1 MNMEEMVSALPTKI
15 RRLHFGLIAL
25 GYLNFQSDTEQSIPA
40 TLNSWMNNA
49 ASSLTTK
56 PVIETARK
64 FTWSNIDTDILYQEK
79 TNRVTK
85 KILGVIVPFTKEEL
99 KLLDSLGIEL
109 GFSYIGKQNIDD
121 WWNMK

>member
-1 MNMEEMVSALPTKI
+1 MVSALPTKVQ
-15 RRLHFGLIAL
+15 RLYFGLLTL
-25 GYLNFQSDTEQSIPA
+25 GYLSFQSDTEQSIPA
-40 TLNSWMNNA
+40 TLNGWMNNA
-49 ASSLTTK
+49 TSSLTTK
-56 PVIETARK
+56 PVIETTRK
-64 FTWSNIDTDILYQEK
+64 FTWSNIDVDILYQEK

-109 GFSYIGKQNIDD
+109 GFSYIGRQSIDD